1 MSPKEKP
8 GSLSSGS
15 CQPHKTCVQ
24 SRALTSSRG
33 GFTPSR
39 SPGGVARLPL
49 ASRVPIQATRPRP
62 PGPAAGRRPRRELR
76 PHEASCGRG
85 KSDPRLPVWDRRTQR
100 RRFRCAP
107 SSFSSLNRKPA
118 IQLLLSGGA
127 GRRNEPNTVQAAQLW
142 LGVAV
147 ARFEENRALNETLR
161 ISRRRRC
168 RSAALTSNLA
178 RTQYTLTSHL
188 GAVPALEPSHPARAR
203 ILPGVPASGFVD
215 WRSLQALR
223 GGRGR
228 VIPMVAAS
236 PRRYAFELPVPAASQ
251 RGRQLATLGAALG
264 LRPAGRALGSQP
276 HSAAVRR
283 HRPGTNAD

>member
-1 MSPKEKP
+1 M
-8 GSLSSGS
+8 
-15 CQPHKTCVQ
+15 
-24 SRALTSSRG
+24 TSSRG

-161 ISRRRRC
+161 TSRRRRC

-178 RTQYTLTSHL
+178 RTQYTLTSHLL